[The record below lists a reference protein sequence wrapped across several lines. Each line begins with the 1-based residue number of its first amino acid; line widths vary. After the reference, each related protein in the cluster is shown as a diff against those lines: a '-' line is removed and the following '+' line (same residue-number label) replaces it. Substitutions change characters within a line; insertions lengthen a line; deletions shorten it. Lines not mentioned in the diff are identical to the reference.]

1 MLQKERYGAKCL
13 EKIAENV
20 DWTKRAKCDIRGLTP
35 VITTGL
41 CYRCRETSFLQ
52 NTSGRLLLEVVTA
65 RIFWKIAVLKIIS
78 IYLKDKAHV
87 LHASLYMGQAFWTY

>member
-1 MLQKERYGAKCL
+1 MLQKERYSAKCQ

-65 RIFWKIAVLKIIS
+65 RIF
-78 IYLKDKAHV
+78 
-87 LHASLYMGQAFWTY
+87 